1 MKYFAQNIEQLT
13 ENNENYR
20 EVLFTGEH
28 MQLVVMSILPGEE
41 IGAEV
46 HEGHDQ
52 FIRVE
57 KGTAEFTLGEDIQQG
72 GDGFAVVIP
81 SGIFH
86 NVKNIGSET
95 LKLYTIYSPKEHP
108 EHTVQKTKPQ

>member
-1 MKYFAQNIEQLT
+1 MKYFAQDIEKIT
-13 ENNENYR
+13 EDNTNYR

-28 MQLVVMSILPGEE
+28 IQLVVMSLLPGEE

-52 FIRVE
+52 FIRLE
-57 KGTAEFTLGEDIQQG
+57 SGKAQFTLGEDTLEG

-86 NVKNIGSET
+86 NVKNVGEDT

-108 EHTVQKTKPQ
+108 ENTVQKTKLQ